1 MNLSTVSEK
10 LQELRGSFARH
21 ANVCVSMANKV
32 NVALLL
38 FDDQMVEL
46 HSGRSTRVS
55 RSESDPEI
63 RSITHGAFS
72 AAELAEAAASL
83 LMDSAQ
89 TEKVCI

>member
-46 HSGRSTRVS
+46 HSGRSTGYPALNQTRKSGQSSMVLFLRLS
-55 RSESDPEI
+55 WQK
-63 RSITHGAFS
+63 
-72 AAELAEAAASL
+72 L
-83 LMDSAQ
+83 LPR
-89 TEKVCI
+89 C